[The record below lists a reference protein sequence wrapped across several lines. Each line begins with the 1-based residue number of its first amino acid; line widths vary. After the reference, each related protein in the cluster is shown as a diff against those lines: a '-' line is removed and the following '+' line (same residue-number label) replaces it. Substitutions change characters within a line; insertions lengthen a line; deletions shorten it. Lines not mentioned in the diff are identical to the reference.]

1 MLRRFKIANEAFGWT
16 LLRVA
21 RAIRPFLSTC
31 GASVSEHETLLDGDG
46 VLTLTERAQF
56 FLI

>member
-21 RAIRPFLSTC
+21 TAIQPFLSTC
-31 GASVSEHETLLDGDG
+31 GASASEHETLRYGGG